1 MYIDLPTARIFVDT
15 VGSKL
20 DPLDPRNSD
29 RPTLLMLHGGPGYD
43 HTTLRPHFDRFAD
56 IAQVVYFD
64 HRGCGR
70 SGGTPDTWTLDQWA
84 DDVADLCHILGVE
97 KPVIFGQSFGGMVAM
112 RVATRHPDL
121 ASKLILS
128 STAAHFET
136 EAAVAL
142 ARELG
147 GEDAAIAARAL
158 FTDPS
163 LESYANYGKV
173 CLPLYTRTKAPE
185 GASFR
190 DRAIEKPEVT
200 VHFFREEMMDMDMR
214 SDLAAVTC
222 PTLVLA
228 GAMDPVTPAI
238 CSRDIAKS
246 LGDNAELV
254 VFDRCGH
261 GPHRD
266 DPDGTEAVMRAF
278 LTHDMIT

>member
-1 MYIDLPTARIFVDT
+1 MYIDLPTARIFFDT
-15 VGSKL
+15 AGPAL
-20 DPLDPRNSD
+20 DDRGNE

-84 DDVADLCHILGVE
+84 DDVADLCRILGIE
-97 KPVIFGQSFGGMVAM
+97 KPIVFGQSFGGMVAM
-112 RVATRHPDL
+112 RVAARHPDL

-136 EAAVAL
+136 EATVEM
-142 ARELG
+142 ARTLG
-147 GEDAAIAARAL
+147 GDAAANAARAL

-163 LESYANYGKV
+163 LETYATYGKV
-173 CLPLYTRTKAPE
+173 CLPLYTRTAAPK

-200 VHFFREEMMDMDMR
+200 VHFFKHEMMDMDMR
-214 SDLAAVTC
+214 PALAAVSC

-228 GAMDPVTPAI
+228 GALDPVTPVI
-238 CSRDIAKS
+238 CSQDIA
-246 LGDNAELV
+246 NAIGTHARLE
-254 VFDRCGH
+254 VFDDCGH
-261 GPHRD
+261 GVHRD
-266 DPDGTEAVMRAF
+266 DPDRSEAVMREFILSAPR
-278 LTHDMIT
+278 D